1 MVNADIQPKSEG
13 EIAMATVAT
22 DPIRKDGRPDY
33 LSGTPRAHALDRW
46 IFVFMAVWFIAIVLT
61 GFIPDSM
68 MKVEMVKAGQLAPFP
83 PVLHVH
89 AVVMGSYMLFLLTQT
104 WLVATGRSELHRRIG
119 PYGAVLAAALV
130 VVGFILA
137 PTMYRQIW
145 FALQAAPPEAKDTLR
160 ALNLWMDNILLL
172 QIRIGIVFAILVT
185 LGVRAR
191 QADSGFHKRMMIIA
205 PATALPA
212 AFDRISWIPTTMPE
226 SPLGPDL
233 YVLFA
238 IAPLFAWDVIRN
250 QRIHRAYWTFL
261 AVALPFTLFVHV
273 AWNTPWWHA
282 TAHRIMGV

>member
-1 MVNADIQPKSEG
+1 
-13 EIAMATVAT
+13 MATVAT
-22 DPIRKDGRPDY
+22 EPVREDGRRDL

-46 IFVFMAVWFIAIVLT
+46 IFVFMAVWFIAIVLA
-61 GFIPDSM
+61 GFIPDSL
-68 MKVEMVKAGQLAPFP
+68 MKIEMVKAGQRAPFP

-104 WLVATGRSELHRRIG
+104 WLVATGRSDLHRRIG
-119 PYGAVLAAALV
+119 PYGAALAAALV

-137 PTMYRQIW
+137 PTMYRQVW
-145 FALQAAPPEAKDTLR
+145 FAIPTAPPEARDALR

-172 QIRIGIVFAILVT
+172 QIRIGIVFAILVA

-191 QADSGFHKRMMIIA
+191 QSDSGFHKRMMIIA

-212 AFDRISWIPTTMPE
+212 AFDRITWIPTTMPAT
-226 SPLGPDL
+226 PVAPDL

-238 IAPLFAWDVIRN
+238 LAPLFVWDVIRN
-250 QRIHRAYWTFL
+250 KRIHRAYWVFL
-261 AVALPFTLFVHV
+261 AVVLPFTVFVHTV
-273 AWNTPWWHA
+273 WNTPWWHV